1 MTWTIE
7 FIPKTKKELKK
18 LDKKD
23 ALALLNYLENTILPL
38 DDPREKT
45 IKLKQNLKEYY
56 KFRVGN
62 FRIIADIQDNR
73 LVILV
78 LRIANRKDVYSKFKA
93 HKDNP
98 SKIISFSDLKLKR

>member
-1 MTWTIE
+1 LNWTIE
-7 FIPKTKKELKK
+7 FVPKIKKELRK

-23 ALALLNYLENTILPL
+23 SLALLDYLENKILPL
-38 DDPREKT
+38 ADPREKA

-62 FRIIADIQDNR
+62 FRIIADIQDNK

-78 LRIANRKDVYSKFKA
+78 LRIANRKDVYTKFKKP
-93 HKDNP
+93 KDE
-98 SKIISFSDLKLKR
+98 SAKIISLSDLKSKK